1 MFLHNKRLQYTVR
14 VAEPNPGLA
23 NLLLEQFGGAQGEL
37 AAASRYFTQALAEDD
52 PGRKDLL
59 MDIATEE
66 LSHLEIVG
74 SIIVMLNK
82 GAKGRIAEGVE
93 EEGELYR
100 SLNGAG
106 NDSHITSLLYGAGAP
121 LPTPRECPG
130 QRPIS
135 TLSVSPPRTCA
146 PISRPKPA
154 PKSSTSG

>member
-37 AAASRYFTQALAEDD
+37 AAASRYFTQALSEDD

-66 LSHLEIVG
+66 LSHLEVIG

-82 GAKGRIAEGVE
+82 GAKGRMAEGVE
-93 EEGELYR
+93 KEGQLYR
-100 SLNGAG
+100 DINGAG
-106 NDSHITSLLYGAGAP
+106 RSEEPTSELQSLM
-121 LPTPRECPG
+121 R
-130 QRPIS
+130 IS
-135 TLSVSPPRTCA
+135 YADFCLNN
-146 PISRPKPA
+146 KNN
-154 PKSSTSG
+154 

>member
-1 MFLHNKRLQYTVR
+1 MFIHNKRLQYTVR
-14 VAEPNPGLA
+14 VAQPNPGLA

-37 AAASRYFTQALAEDD
+37 AAASRYFTQALAEED

-82 GAKGRIAEGVE
+82 GAKGQLAEGVE

-100 SLNGAG
+100 AINGAG
-106 NDSHITSLLYGAGAP
+106 NDSPAALGNARGAFGEAA
-121 LPTPRECPG
+121 R
-130 QRPIS
+130 
-135 TLSVSPPRTCA
+135 VARTFGVVLHG
-146 PISRPKPA
+146 R
-154 PKSSTSG
+154 G